1 MSTCANIGELCDADS
16 TPLSTTWTNW
26 SGSVTCHPRQIAR
39 LTNEL
44 QLCELVAAANEAG
57 RTLRVTGTG
66 HSFTPL
72 CATDDLLISLDDLQ
86 GFVSFDATDSTATLW
101 AGTKIARATELLLEQ
116 GWSLENQGDVDVQS
130 LAGAVSTGTHG
141 TGRGLGNLSTQL
153 AGVRIARADGSLVE
167 LSLAADAAAFRAAQV
182 SLGML
187 GVITA
192 VTLRVLPA
200 YQLHERLWQVPIEQC
215 LTELP
220 AHIAA
225 HRHFEFFWYP
235 TTDLAHMKAL
245 DVTDDKPATVA
256 DRPGERI
263 DFSGRIF
270 PTVRERRFNEIEYA
284 LPAAAGPECF
294 AEIRRLMRDQFADV
308 TWPVE
313 YRTLAADDIPLSPAY
328 GRDTVTLSMHDDA
341 SRPFA
346 RFFAAVETVCR
357 RFDGRPHWGKIH
369 TLAAEQLP
377 ALYPRWDAAMAARR
391 RFDPA
396 GRFLNEHLRRVVGAD

>member
-1 MSTCANIGELCDADS
+1 MPA
-16 TPLSTTWTNW
+16 TWSNW
-26 SGSVTCHPRQIAR
+26 SGSVVCHPREIAR
-39 LTNEL
+39 PTNETTVI
-44 QLCELVAAANEAG
+44 ELIAEAAEAD
-57 RTLRVTGTG
+57 RTIRVTGTG

-72 CATDDLLISLDDLQ
+72 CATNDVLVSLDNLQ
-86 GFVSFDATDSTATLW
+86 GLIQIDASSSTATLW
-101 AGTKIARATELLLEQ
+101 AGTKIARATELLLEH

-130 LAGAVSTGTHG
+130 LAGAISTGTHG
-141 TGRGLGNLSTQL
+141 TGPGLGSLSTQV
-153 AGVRIARADGSLVE
+153 AGLRIATSAGRIVDC
-167 LSLAADAAAFRAAQV
+167 SLAADAETFRTAQV

-200 YQLHERLWQVPIEQC
+200 YRLHERLWQVPIDEC
-215 LTELP
+215 LAELP

-245 DVTDDKPATVA
+245 DPTDEEPTTVA

-284 LPAAAGPECF
+284 LPAATGPECF
-294 AEIRRLMRDQFADV
+294 AEIRRLMRDEFADV
-308 TWPVE
+308 TFPVE
-313 YRTLAADDIPLSPAY
+313 YRTLSADDVWLSPAF
-328 GRDTVTLSMHDDA
+328 GRETVTLSVHEDA
-341 SRPFA
+341 ARPFA
-346 RFFAAVETVCR
+346 KFFAAVEAVFR
-357 RFDGRPHWGKIH
+357 RYNGRPHWGKIH
-369 TLAAEQLP
+369 TLTAQQLRP
-377 ALYPRWDAAMAARR
+377 LYPQWDAAMAVRR

-396 GRFLNEHLRRVVGAD
+396 GRFLNEHLRRVFGED